1 MTTQFSF
8 DDNLYSDLHKDARGY
23 RPRGDHYQL
32 TATDA
37 EKQVLWD
44 NLLSEMDDENARYR
58 PSAEVDEAWKNDPIA
73 RCAALLLGAGVS
85 QDELSAHATD
95 ATAEMEAVYEDAKAA
110 AWPAIDLAYAD
121 VQDIGDPREE
131 ANRW

>member
-44 NLLSEMDDENARYR
+44 NLLSEMDDENARYEAKEIANIASHR
-58 PSAEVDEAWKNDPIA
+58 SYLNSGDDLGMSPAAMLRADMFSYDVDGDVSYYLWHSDIQSFQYKQELE
-73 RCAALLLGAGVS
+73 ALLAR
-85 QDELSAHATD
+85 D
-95 ATAEMEAVYEDAKAA
+95 ALKAA
-110 AWPAIDLAYAD
+110 
-121 VQDIGDPREE
+121 
-131 ANRW
+131 

>member
-44 NLLSEMDDENARYR
+44 NLLSEMDDENARYEAKEIANIASHR
-58 PSAEVDEAWKNDPIA
+58 SYLNSGDELGMSPAAMLRADMFSYDVDGDVSYYLWHSDIQSFQYKQELE
-73 RCAALLLGAGVS
+73 ALLAR
-85 QDELSAHATD
+85 D
-95 ATAEMEAVYEDAKAA
+95 ALKAA
-110 AWPAIDLAYAD
+110 
-121 VQDIGDPREE
+121 
-131 ANRW
+131 

>member
-44 NLLSEMDDENARYR
+44 NLLSEMDDENARYEAKEIANIASHR
-58 PSAEVDEAWKNDPIA
+58 SYLNSGDELGMSPAAMLRADMFSYDVDGDVSYYLWHSDIQPFQYKQELE
-73 RCAALLLGAGVS
+73 ALLAR
-85 QDELSAHATD
+85 D
-95 ATAEMEAVYEDAKAA
+95 ALKAA
-110 AWPAIDLAYAD
+110 
-121 VQDIGDPREE
+121 
-131 ANRW
+131 